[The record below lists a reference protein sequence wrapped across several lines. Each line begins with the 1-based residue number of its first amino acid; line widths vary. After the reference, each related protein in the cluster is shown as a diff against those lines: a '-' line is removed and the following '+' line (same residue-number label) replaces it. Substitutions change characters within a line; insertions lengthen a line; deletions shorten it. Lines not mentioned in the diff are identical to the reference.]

1 MVLVGGSQMRC
12 EGWLVAPA
20 TATEATCDAWR
31 LGQHDTKLRNA
42 ASIMQNRR
50 HARLRV
56 QASRVSCATGQR
68 RAHRKALGWPLLDV
82 EASQV
87 PVQLSASNR
96 HCSSRSRE
104 AAATSTPAASSAPS
118 RHVDSVCVCRFGVC
132 IASVQHR
139 SAESL
144 RVVES
149 EILWRSWSRGLP
161 GWGAASELH
170 FTTPPK
176 RVGPNL
182 NSRYYDASAAWS
194 TAGTSPSWDLIDR
207 KLHHSNKTPDHSNQR
222 STY

>member
-1 MVLVGGSQMRC
+1 MVLVSGSQTRC
-12 EGWLVAPA
+12 KRWLVARA
-20 TATEATCDAWR
+20 TATALE
-31 LGQHDTKLRNA
+31 QHDAKLRNA
-42 ASIMQNRR
+42 AYT
-50 HARLRV
+50 V
-56 QASRVSCATGQR
+56 RVSCATRQR

-96 HCSSRSRE
+96 HRSSRSRE

-118 RHVDSVCVCRFGVC
+118 RHVDSVWVGRCGVC
-132 IASVQHR
+132 IASMQHR
-139 SAESL
+139 SAESM

-149 EILWRSWSRGLP
+149 EILWRNWSRGLP

-182 NSRYYDASAAWS
+182 NSRYYDARAAWS
-194 TAGTSPSWDLIDR
+194 TARTSSSGVLRDH
-207 KLHHSNKTPDHSNQR
+207 KLRLWTKTPHHSNQR
-222 STY
+222 STH